1 MKVDFLNLKKVN
13 EQYREDLL
21 SACQSVVDSGWYIQG
36 ERLREF
42 EKEFASY
49 CGSKFCVGVGNG
61 LDALRLTLL
70 AWKEQGLVQDGDEV
84 IVQANTYIASVLA
97 ISDAGLT
104 PVLVDPDPLTFNLR
118 TSELKKHI
126 NGRTRVIMP
135 VHLYGLLSPMNELQS
150 FACEHNLLI
159 LEDCAQAHGAVLNSK
174 RAGSWGKAG
183 AFSFYPGKVLGAL
196 GDGGAITTDD
206 EDLAELLRSLRS
218 YGSAVRYQHDHKGL
232 NSRLDEVQAAMLSV
246 KLRYLDQELEARR
259 QVAKRYLQEINHPD
273 ITLPYGGLE
282 AQHAWHLFVV
292 KTEQRESLH
301 RYLESKGVQC
311 LVHYPIPV
319 HKQTAY
325 SELNQLHLPVSESL
339 SGQILSL
346 PISPVM
352 TEDEVS
358 YVIDSV
364 NQYC

>member
-13 EQYREDLL
+13 QQYRDELL
-21 SACQSVVDSGWYIQG
+21 LACQSVVDSGWYIQG
-36 ERLREF
+36 KHLSDF
-42 EKEFASY
+42 ESAFASY
-49 CGSKFCVGVGNG
+49 CGSNHCIGVGNG

-70 AWKEQGLVQDGDEV
+70 AWKEQGHVADGDEV

-97 ISDAGLT
+97 ISDAGLK
-104 PVLVDPDPLTFNLR
+104 PVLVDPEPATFNLNP
-118 TSELKKHI
+118 SGLEKYLSA
-126 NGRTRVIMP
+126 RTRVILP
-135 VHLYGLLSPMNELQS
+135 VHLYGLLSPMSALQS
-150 FACEHNLLI
+150 FACKHNLLI
-159 LEDCAQAHGAVLNSK
+159 LEDCAQAHGAALNSK

-232 NSRLDEVQAAMLSV
+232 NSRLDEVQAAMLFV

-259 QVAKRYLQEINHPD
+259 LVAKRYLQEINHPD
-273 ITLPYGGLE
+273 ITLPFGGLE

-292 KTEQRESLH
+292 KTEQRESL
-301 RYLESKGVQC
+301 RLYLESKGVQC

-325 SELNQLHLPVSESL
+325 SELSHLHLPLSEDL
-339 SGQILSL
+339 SQRILSL